1 LNIKVKRAMK
11 NIFFITILC
20 ISTFFNCEKFKTNTS
35 VSISTE
41 KMLALV
47 KFDEVQLIDVRTPA
61 EFAEGHLKN
70 AKNID
75 FYSPDFDLQ
84 IEALDK
90 SIPVILYCKSGRRSA
105 KCASKLNAKGFT
117 SIYDLDGGIQLWKIE
132 KRQIYN

>member
-1 LNIKVKRAMK
+1 MK

-105 KCASKLNAKGFT
+105 KCASKLNAKGF
-117 SIYDLDGGIQLWKIE
+117 SSVYDLDGGIKLWKFE
-132 KRQIYN
+132 KRQIFN

>member
-1 LNIKVKRAMK
+1 MK
-11 NIFFITILC
+11 NIFFIAILC

>member
-1 LNIKVKRAMK
+1 MK
-11 NIFFITILC
+11 NIFFIAILC
-20 ISTFFNCEKFKTNTS
+20 SSTFFNCEKFKTNTS
-35 VSISTE
+35 ELISTE
-41 KMLALV
+41 QMLALV

-105 KCASKLNAKGFT
+105 ICASKLNAKGFT
-117 SIYDLDGGIQLWKIE
+117 SVYDLDGGIQLWKIE
-132 KRQIYN
+132 KRQN

>member
-1 LNIKVKRAMK
+1 MK
-11 NIFFITILC
+11 NIFFIAILC
-20 ISTFFNCEKFKTNTS
+20 SSTFFNCEKFKTNTS

-41 KMLALV
+41 QMLALV
-47 KFDEVQLIDVRTPA
+47 KFYEVQLIDVRTPA

>member
-1 LNIKVKRAMK
+1 
-11 NIFFITILC
+11 
-20 ISTFFNCEKFKTNTS
+20 
-35 VSISTE
+35 
-41 KMLALV
+41 MLALV

-105 KCASKLNAKGFT
+105 KCALKLNAKDFT

>member
-1 LNIKVKRAMK
+1 MK
-11 NIFFITILC
+11 NIFFIAILC
-20 ISTFFNCEKFKTNTS
+20 SSTFFNCEKLKTNTS

-41 KMLALV
+41 QMLALV

-105 KCASKLNAKGFT
+105 KCASKLTAKGFT

>member
-1 LNIKVKRAMK
+1 MK
-11 NIFFITILC
+11 NIFFIAILC
-20 ISTFFNCEKFKTNTS
+20 SSTFFNCEKFKTNTS

-41 KMLALV
+41 QMLALV

-90 SIPVILYCKSGRRSA
+90 SIPVILYCKSGSRSA